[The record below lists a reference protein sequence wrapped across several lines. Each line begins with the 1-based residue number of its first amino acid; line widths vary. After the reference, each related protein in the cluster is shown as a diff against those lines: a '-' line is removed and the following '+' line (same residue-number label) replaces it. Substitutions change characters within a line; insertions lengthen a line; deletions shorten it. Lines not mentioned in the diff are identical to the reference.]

1 MKKIDEVLK
10 DCVRT
15 ISENTMLMWGYK
27 SRK

>member
-15 ISENTMLMWGYK
+15 ISENTMLMWGYTYK
-27 SRK
+27 M

>member
-1 MKKIDEVLK
+1 MKRIDEVLK